1 MRRRL
6 IQSTLAVVLVVI
18 AVFGVSLVIVETR
31 TIGASA
37 QERVDLE
44 ALRLASIVDS
54 RILGDEQINA
64 EILEDQV
71 TDQRYARVAIPG
83 RDPIEVGTKPT
94 GEVIQ
99 SKEAVGEEGETVV
112 VEEPRSSITRE
123 VGRTFLIIGAVALL
137 AVIAAVL
144 LAVRQANRLASPLTD
159 LAETAERLGSGDPRP
174 RHKRY
179 GVPELDR
186 VADVLDSSAERIARM
201 LTAERRLA
209 ADASHQLRTPLTAL
223 SMRLEEIT
231 LTDDPDTVKEEA
243 TIALGQVERLTDVVQ
258 RLLTNSRDP
267 RTGSA
272 VTFDLDEVINQQLAE
287 WRPAYR
293 SVGRAIVS
301 SGKRHLQAV
310 GTPGAVAQVLAALI
324 ENSLMHGGGTVA
336 LRTRVTGNQAVV
348 EVTDEGEESP
358 PSSAPGSSSG
368 PSVAKTRPVSASLW
382 PVIWRRRTADGSK
395 CSRRSRRSSAC
406 SCPVRRRSGRQRGRS
421 RRRFDSRSAKNAREL
436 PGRTVLRQE
445 GLRRQERFGTGHGLA
460 GRERTEHPGAVGP
473 EAEQGRDTDAE
484 ELEEVALQGA
494 VEVEAVRGDVQNAVL
509 DHQADGAEQQEER
522 EFLGAAALVAVA
534 VGEIAEAYVVG
545 DDRHHRGDHTGP
557 HDLQIRGAADEVEDE
572 KIDPQPQAADHP
584 ELGELPCQP
593 VDTLA
598 YHAAR
603 RGMCPA

>member
-31 TIGASA
+31 TISNSA
-37 QERVDLE
+37 QERVESE

-54 RILGDEQINA
+54 RILAAENVNA
-64 EILEDQV
+64 EVLRNPVSKEQ
-71 TDQRYARVAIPG
+71 YAEIRVPG
-83 RDPIEVGTKPT
+83 RAPSASATRPEGD
-94 GEVIQ
+94 VIRSTQ
-99 SKEAVGEEGETVV
+99 RGEEGETVT
-112 VEEPRSSITRE
+112 VEEPRSAVTRE
-123 VGRTFLIIGAVALL
+123 VGRTLLIIALVALL
-137 AVIAAVL
+137 AVVAAVL

-186 VADVLDSSAERIARM
+186 VADVLDSSAERIGRI

-243 TIALGQVERLTDVVQ
+243 NVALAQVERLTDVVE

-272 VTFDLDEVINQQLAE
+272 VPFDLDEVIQQQLAE

-293 SVGRAIVS
+293 SAGRAIVS

-348 EVTDEGEESP
+348 EVTDEG
-358 PSSAPGSSSG
+358 PGVPADLGARIFERTISG
-368 PSVAKTRPVSASLW
+368 RNSTGIGLAVARDLAE
-382 PVIWRRRTADGSK
+382 ADGGRLELLQAQPPVFGLFL
-395 CSRRSRRSSAC
+395 SRTPPARKSDEDR
-406 SCPVRRRSGRQRGRS
+406 PMVR
-421 RRRFDSRSAKNAREL
+421 
-436 PGRTVLRQE
+436 
-445 GLRRQERFGTGHGLA
+445 
-460 GRERTEHPGAVGP
+460 
-473 EAEQGRDTDAE
+473 
-484 ELEEVALQGA
+484 
-494 VEVEAVRGDVQNAVL
+494 
-509 DHQADGAEQQEER
+509 
-522 EFLGAAALVAVA
+522 
-534 VGEIAEAYVVG
+534 
-545 DDRHHRGDHTGP
+545 
-557 HDLQIRGAADEVEDE
+557 
-572 KIDPQPQAADHP
+572 
-584 ELGELPCQP
+584 
-593 VDTLA
+593 
-598 YHAAR
+598 
-603 RGMCPA
+603 

>member
-31 TIGASA
+31 TISNSA
-37 QERVDLE
+37 QERVESE
-44 ALRLASIVDS
+44 AVRLASIVDS
-54 RILGDEQINA
+54 RILAAENVNADVLRNPVSKEQYA
-64 EILEDQV
+64 EI
-71 TDQRYARVAIPG
+71 RVPG
-83 RDPIEVGTKPT
+83 RPAIEIGTKPE
-94 GEVIQ
+94 GEVIRSTQ
-99 SKEAVGEEGETVV
+99 RGEEGEIVT
-112 VEEPRSSITRE
+112 VEEPRSAVTRE
-123 VGRTFLIIGAVALL
+123 VGRTLLIIGLVALL
-137 AVIAAVL
+137 AVVAAVL

-186 VADVLDSSAERIARM
+186 VADVLDSSAERIGRM

-243 TIALGQVERLTDVVQ
+243 TIALGQVERLTDVVE

-272 VTFDLDEVINQQLAE
+272 VSFDLDEVIQQQLAE

-301 SGKRHLQAV
+301 SGKRHLRAV

-348 EVTDEGEESP
+348 EVTDEG
-358 PSSAPGSSSG
+358 PGVPGDLGARIFERTISG
-368 PSVAKTRPVSASLW
+368 RNSTGIGLAVARDLAE
-382 PVIWRRRTADGSK
+382 ADGGRLELLQSQPPVFGLFL
-395 CSRRSRRSSAC
+395 SRT
-406 SCPVRRRSGRQRGRS
+406 PP
-421 RRRFDSRSAKNAREL
+421 ARK
-436 PGRTVLRQE
+436 P
-445 GLRRQERFGTGHGLA
+445 
-460 GRERTEHPGAVGP
+460 
-473 EAEQGRDTDAE
+473 
-484 ELEEVALQGA
+484 
-494 VEVEAVRGDVQNAVL
+494 
-509 DHQADGAEQQEER
+509 
-522 EFLGAAALVAVA
+522 
-534 VGEIAEAYVVG
+534 
-545 DDRHHRGDHTGP
+545 
-557 HDLQIRGAADEVEDE
+557 ADED
-572 KIDPQPQAADHP
+572 QPT
-584 ELGELPCQP
+584 
-593 VDTLA
+593 V
-598 YHAAR
+598 R
-603 RGMCPA
+603 